1 MPQEHYKT
9 PRPEPSTPTGS
20 APPLPQASP
29 PASAATGTQCL
40 RFPPLARSLSPPVEP
55 TRRPGQPLSTLA
67 LSRSVPEPQ
76 TKLTPPP
83 HQAPPGQS
91 SRRPPS
97 PSRENNQTP
106 RIRCHLNRANDT
118 STTHTHPVWTRTRSR
133 HALTCF
139 STNPGTKR
147 FLLGHRLKGV
157 MKRLRVVTFAIW
169 FVGVYQCPTVATG
182 AWARYGRFRVR
193 LSASVR

>member
-118 STTHTHPVWTRTRSR
+118 STTHTHPENSSWMLSGTPSWPPPDASSTPSPRP
-133 HALTCF
+133 LTTTDL
-139 STNPGTKR
+139 SQHNT
-147 FLLGHRLKGV
+147 GV
-157 MKRLRVVTFAIW
+157 L
-169 FVGVYQCPTVATG
+169 
-182 AWARYGRFRVR
+182 
-193 LSASVR
+193 